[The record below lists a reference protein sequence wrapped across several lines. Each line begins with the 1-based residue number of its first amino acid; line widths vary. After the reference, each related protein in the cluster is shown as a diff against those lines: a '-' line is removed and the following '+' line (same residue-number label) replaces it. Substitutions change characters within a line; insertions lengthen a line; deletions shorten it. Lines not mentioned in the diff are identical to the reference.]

1 MKLNQLFSND
11 QEDIQENPTIIERP
25 VQLLDLFPTL
35 VHLTDLGPPI
45 KNCNKSL
52 VIYKMFLVWINHSI
66 NEKQQCLGSQKH
78 FK

>member
-1 MKLNQLFSND
+1 MPWLLHIPNGSKQKWSKLSQHFSND
-11 QEDIQENPTIIERP
+11 QEDIQETPTIIERP

-52 VIYKMFLVWINHSI
+52 VIYKMFLV
-66 NEKQQCLGSQKH
+66 
-78 FK
+78 

>member
-1 MKLNQLFSND
+1 MPWLLHIPNDSKRKRLKLNQLFSND

-52 VIYKMFLVWINHSI
+52 VIYKMFLV
-66 NEKQQCLGSQKH
+66 
-78 FK
+78 